1 MYNTVESDIILDLS
15 KKKMDIRFDKSKI
28 NLCGIGTLKKSK
40 GFDRLIRIHK
50 RLKDDGY
57 PIHTY
62 LLGEGP
68 EEKTIRKMID
78 EYRLNDSIT
87 LLGYQINPYKYIKN
101 SDIFVCC
108 SYAEGFSTAATEAL
122 IVGTAV
128 CTVDVS
134 GMKEMLG
141 ENNEYGIVTDND
153 DEQLYIGL
161 KNLIDD
167 PKLLQH
173 YKLKA
178 LERARIFET
187 KNTVFSVED
196 KLTEV
201 VRRS

>member
-1 MYNTVESDIILDLS
+1 
-15 KKKMDIRFDKSKI
+15 
-28 NLCGIGTLKKSK
+28 
-40 GFDRLIRIHK
+40 
-50 RLKDDGY
+50 
-57 PIHTY
+57 
-62 LLGEGP
+62 
-68 EEKTIRKMID
+68 
-78 EYRLNDSIT
+78 
-87 LLGYQINPYKYIKN
+87 
-101 SDIFVCC
+101 
-108 SYAEGFSTAATEAL
+108 
-122 IVGTAV
+122 
-128 CTVDVS
+128 
-134 GMKEMLG
+134 MKEMLG